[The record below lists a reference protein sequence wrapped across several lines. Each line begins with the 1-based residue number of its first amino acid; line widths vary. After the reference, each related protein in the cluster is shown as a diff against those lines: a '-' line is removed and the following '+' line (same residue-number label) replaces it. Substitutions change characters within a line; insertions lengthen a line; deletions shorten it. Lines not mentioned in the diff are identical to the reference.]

1 MIFSHRYPIV
11 TPGKSKVCWSKTLRS
26 FGGYA
31 VRELF
36 PAIFFGQCEKPNALK
51 LPFGDDCFYPFTMIL
66 GTFFYWVYHGL
77 PFTTLDHPGI

>member
-1 MIFSHRYPIV
+1 
-11 TPGKSKVCWSKTLRS
+11 
-26 FGGYA
+26 